1 MTTMPGSNCH
11 SPHPVTNWVEGRNSS
26 SRLRE
31 LGVTITGRTVTVVG
45 EVWLNSYNR
54 LQLRTRS
61 RYRILYSCSSSNN
74 KLNPTQITFC
84 RRCQQRVQLGLVT
97 QGILL
102 RIIVW
107 PKIFTREVQDMQVDP
122 QHLQWRELVLRS
134 KQLPQEDLM
143 QQGQF
148 NSLRNS
154 HRFLGPL
161 DHQVWRATTTIPQR
175 EAAKEVS
182 DHYRVRQESLIR
194 TWLLGVEIAP
204 WIK

>member
-1 MTTMPGSNCH
+1 MTTTPGSNYH
-11 SPHPVTNWVEGRNSS
+11 SPHPVTNWEEGRNSS

-31 LGVTITGRTVTVVG
+31 LAVTITGRTVTVVG

-61 RYRILYSCSSSNN
+61 RYRILYSCSSSSSR
-74 KLNPTQITFC
+74 LNPTQITSC
-84 RRCQQRVQLGLVT
+84 HRCQPRVRLGLVT

-122 QHLQWRELVLRS
+122 QHLQWRELVQRF
-134 KQLPQEDLM
+134 KQRPQEDLM

-148 NSLRNS
+148 NSLRS
-154 HRFLGPL
+154 L
-161 DHQVWRATTTIPQR
+161 HQF
-175 EAAKEVS
+175 
-182 DHYRVRQESLIR
+182 
-194 TWLLGVEIAP
+194 
-204 WIK
+204 